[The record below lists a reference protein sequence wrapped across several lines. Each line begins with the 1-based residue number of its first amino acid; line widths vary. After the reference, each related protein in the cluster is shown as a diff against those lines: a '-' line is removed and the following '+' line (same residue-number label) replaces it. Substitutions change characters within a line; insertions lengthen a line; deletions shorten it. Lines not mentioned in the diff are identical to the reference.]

1 MKTSNGKQIDQ
12 TLWLRGQIEKMVPPE
27 KRVGIHV
34 IQQLSDNSLAITSFL
49 ESQVVQASK
58 LFNELQMEP
67 TNRRGVAFYY
77 WQD

>member
-1 MKTSNGKQIDQ
+1 MKTSNGKRTDQ
-12 TLWLRGQIEKMVPPE
+12 ALWLRGQIEKLVPPE

-49 ESQVVQASK
+49 ESQVAQASK
-58 LFNELQMEP
+58 LFGELQMEP
-67 TNRRGVAFYY
+67 TNSGVAFYY